1 MAIST
6 ILKTKRDGTLLFED
20 NAAANSFT
28 VVFEAG
34 DLSIDI
40 PQETIVNT
48 LDRGRLGATPS
59 LRYGDDQPIT
69 GSFTAHLR
77 DLSDAS
83 YATLEEI
90 VMQSGDVGSNWGS
103 TMGANG
109 EHLITISDGVI
120 TKELVFTMESTP
132 PPPPAPLLPTD
143 MSETKSEAYFD
154 WEDVTDLSPPITY
167 NLQVASDENFA
178 SIVLEKQGLAK
189 SEYALT
195 EEEKLAAV
203 KEEAPYYWRVKAV
216 DNASNESKWS
226 SPSSFHVGF
235 SFALPGWV
243 VYTLIGLSA
252 IFIGFFAFWVG
263 RRTAYYQ
270 NRRGL

>member
-1 MAIST
+1 MPIST

-20 NAAANSFT
+20 NGATNSFT

-109 EHLITISDGVI
+109 E
-120 TKELVFTMESTP
+120 VFTLDLTWTIEGTDHGDS
-132 PPPPAPLLPTD
+132 ADHAIKLPFT
-143 MSETKSEAYFD
+143 
-154 WEDVTDLSPPITY
+154 V
-167 NLQVASDENFA
+167 VRGGFA
-178 SIVLEKQGLAK
+178 EGDPNVVNISFTSYVNRPTIV
-189 SEYALT
+189 
-195 EEEKLAAV
+195 
-203 KEEAPYYWRVKAV
+203 
-216 DNASNESKWS
+216 N
-226 SPSSFHVGF
+226 
-235 SFALPGWV
+235 
-243 VYTLIGLSA
+243 
-252 IFIGFFAFWVG
+252 
-263 RRTAYYQ
+263 
-270 NRRGL
+270 